1 MCQYYIVLLT
11 IKSIN
16 FNTDTNV
23 LRRSWLLSYDTTI
36 IPTIIYNCMI
46 QIMAG
51 DHSINVFLTKKKK
64 IQFSVV
70 AVLDQVF
77 YLPYSIR

>member
-1 MCQYYIVLLT
+1 
-11 IKSIN
+11 
-16 FNTDTNV
+16 
-23 LRRSWLLSYDTTI
+23 
-36 IPTIIYNCMI
+36 MI